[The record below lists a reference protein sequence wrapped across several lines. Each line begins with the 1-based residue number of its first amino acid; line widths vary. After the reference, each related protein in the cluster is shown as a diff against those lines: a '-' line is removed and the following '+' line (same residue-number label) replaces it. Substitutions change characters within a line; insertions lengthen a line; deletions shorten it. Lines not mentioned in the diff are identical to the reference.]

1 MDEEQLRQRLEQ
13 ARQLI
18 LAADARLRFY
28 AFVPN
33 ASEDMLETARGDW
46 YAAEDIIW
54 EVFKRRARN
63 TMAVDAFTAVAETLI
78 LMIDT
83 LAEGMESPEQP
94 PPDTA

>member
-1 MDEEQLRQRLEQ
+1 MDDEQLRQRLEE

-54 EVFKRRARN
+54 DVFKGRAKN
-63 TMAVDAFTAVAETLI
+63 TVAVDAFTGVTRALI
-78 LMIDT
+78 LLIDT
-83 LAEGMESPEQP
+83 LAEGTESPAQP
-94 PPDTA
+94 PTDTA

>member
-1 MDEEQLRQRLEQ
+1 MDDEQLRQRLEE

-54 EVFKRRARN
+54 DVFKGRAKN
-63 TMAVDAFTAVAETLI
+63 TVAVDAFTAVTGALI
-78 LMIDT
+78 LLIDT
-83 LAEGMESPEQP
+83 LVEGTESPTQP
-94 PPDTA
+94 PTDTA